1 MRVSGGYG
9 FSTIELVVVV
19 ALTGAIAAIAL
30 PNWNR
35 FLKSYHLNNS
45 ARQIQSELHTLKSRA
60 AAENVNFQ
68 LVYAAGARDYTIQRD
83 SIAIVTKALAEGTT
97 IAKAGK
103 VTFSPRCTAAEN
115 RLRLLDDGQGACRQ
129 IVVSATG
136 RVRSCT
142 PNSCAE
148 DC

>member
-1 MRVSGGYG
+1 MRVIDVYG

-19 ALTGAIAAIAL
+19 ALTGAMAAIAL

-45 ARQIQSELHTLKSRA
+45 VRQIQSELHTLKSRA
-60 AAENVNFQ
+60 AAENVRFQ

-83 SIAIVTKALAEGTT
+83 SIAMVTKPLAEGTT
-97 IAKAGK
+97 ITKAGM
-103 VTFSPRCTAAEN
+103 VTFSPRGTAAAN

-142 PNSCAE
+142 ANSCAE

>member
-1 MRVSGGYG
+1 MRVIEVYG

-19 ALTGAIAAIAL
+19 ALTGAMAAIAL

-45 ARQIQSELHTLKSRA
+45 VRQIQSELHTLKSRA
-60 AAENVNFQ
+60 AAENVRFQ

-83 SIAIVTKALAEGTT
+83 SIAIVTKPLAEGTT
-97 IAKAGK
+97 ITKTGM
-103 VTFSPRCTAAEN
+103 VTFSPRGTAAAN
-115 RLRLLDDGQGACRQ
+115 RLRLLDDGLGACRQ

>member
-68 LVYAAGARDYTIQRD
+68 LIYAAGARGYTIQRD
-83 SIAIVTKALAEGTT
+83 SIAIVTKPLAEGTT

-103 VTFSPRCTAAEN
+103 VTFSPRGTAAAN

>member
-68 LVYAAGARDYTIQRD
+68 LIYAAGARDYTIQRD
-83 SIAIVTKALAEGTT
+83 SIAIVTKSLAEGTT

-103 VTFSPRCTAAEN
+103 VTFSPRGTAAAN

>member
-1 MRVSGGYG
+1 MRVIEVYG

-19 ALTGAIAAIAL
+19 ALTGAMAAIAL

-45 ARQIQSELHTLKSRA
+45 VRQIQSELHTLKSRA
-60 AAENVNFQ
+60 AAENVSFP
-68 LVYAAGARDYTIQRD
+68 LIYAAGARGSTIQRD
-83 SIAIVTKALAEGTT
+83 SIARVTKPLAEGTM
-97 IAKAGK
+97 IAKAGT
-103 VTFSPRCTAAEN
+103 VTFSPRGTAAAN
-115 RLRLLDDGQGACRQ
+115 RLRLLDSELGACRQ

>member
-1 MRVSGGYG
+1 MRVAGVYG
-9 FSTIELVVVV
+9 FSTIELAVVV

-35 FLKSYHLNNS
+35 FAKSYQLNNS
-45 ARQIQSELHTLKSRA
+45 ARQIQSELHHLKSRA
-60 AAENVNFQ
+60 AAENVSFQ
-68 LVYAAGARDYTIQRD
+68 LVYAAGERNYTIQRD
-83 SIAIVTKALAEGTT
+83 GVALLSKPLADGTTVTKAGS
-97 IAKAGK
+97 
-103 VTFSPRCTAAEN
+103 VTFSPRGTAAAN
-115 RLRLLDDGQGACRQ
+115 RLRLLDDQGACRQ

-142 PNSCAE
+142 PHNCAV

>member
-1 MRVSGGYG
+1 MRVIEVYG

-19 ALTGAIAAIAL
+19 ALTGAMAASAL

-45 ARQIQSELHTLKSRA
+45 ARQIQSELHNLKSRA
-60 AAENVNFQ
+60 AAENVSFQ
-68 LVYAAGARDYTIQRD
+68 LVYDAGSSNYTIQRD
-83 SIAIVTKALAEGTT
+83 SIAMVTKPLAEGTT
-97 IAKAGK
+97 IVKAGT
-103 VTFSPRCTAAEN
+103 VTLSPRGTAAAN
-115 RLRLLDDGQGACRQ
+115 RLRLLDNEQRACRQ

-142 PNSCAE
+142 PSSCAE

>member
-19 ALTGAIAAIAL
+19 ALTGTIAAIAL

-35 FLKSYHLNNS
+35 FLNSYHLNNS
-45 ARQIQSELHTLKSRA
+45 ARQVQSELHTLKSRA
-60 AAENVNFQ
+60 AAENVSFQ
-68 LVYAAGARDYTIQRD
+68 LIYAAGARGYTIQRD
-83 SIAIVTKALAEGTT
+83 SIAMVTKPLAEGTT

-103 VTFSPRCTAAEN
+103 VSFSPRGTAAAN

>member
-1 MRVSGGYG
+1 MRVSGDSG

-35 FLKSYHLNNS
+35 FLKSYQLNNS
-45 ARQIQSELHTLKSRA
+45 TRQIQSEMHTLKSRA
-60 AAENVNFQ
+60 AAVNVNFQ
-68 LVYAAGARDYTIQRD
+68 LIYAAGARGYTIQRD
-83 SIAIVTKALAEGTT
+83 SIAMVTKPLAEGTT

-103 VTFSPRCTAAEN
+103 VSFSPRGTAAAN
-115 RLRLLDDGQGACRQ
+115 RLRLLDDSQGACRQ

>member
-1 MRVSGGYG
+1 MRVSGGCG
-9 FSTIELVVVV
+9 FSIIELVIVV

-68 LVYAAGARDYTIQRD
+68 LIYAAGAKGYTIQRD
-83 SIAIVTKALAEGTT
+83 SIAIVTKPLAEGTT
-97 IAKAGK
+97 IAKSGK
-103 VTFSPRCTAAEN
+103 VTFSPRGTAAAN